1 MISLKRKQSGFTIV
15 ELLIVIVVIGIL
27 AAIVITTFTGVQKK
41 GRDADRKSDI
51 NSIYSQVEVY
61 FAENGKYPSLDE
73 MNDGPFRQD
82 NMQGL
87 SDDAL
92 TDPSGTSGATL
103 TGTVPAAN
111 SSTYQYAYVADDG
124 AGGACDNGAAGGADC
139 LTFQVVAN
147 LENDDANNFVK
158 DGSNNP

>member
-51 NSIYSQVEVY
+51 NAIYSQVEVY
-61 FAENGKYPSLDE
+61 FAQEGKYPTL
-73 MNDGPFRQD
+73 D
-82 NMQGL
+82 NMNNVSPTDFRSTQLKGL

-92 TDPSGTSGATL
+92 TDPKGSAATL
-103 TGTVPAAN
+103 VSAPAAN
-111 SSTYQYAYVADDG
+111 AYSYVVTPSGCDNSTTDCTGFTLTATLE
-124 AGGACDNGAAGGADC
+124 AGG
-139 LTFQVVAN
+139 TFA
-147 LENDDANNFVK
+147 K
-158 DGSNNP
+158 TGSNN

>member
-51 NSIYSQVEVY
+51 NAIYSQVEVY
-61 FAENGKYPSLDE
+61 FAQEGKYPTLDNMNNVSPTTFRADE
-73 MNDGPFRQD
+73 MK
-82 NMQGL
+82 GL

-92 TDPSGTSGATL
+92 TDPKGTGPTL
-103 TGTVPAAN
+103 VAAPAAN
-111 SSTYQYAYVADDG
+111 SYAYTVTPAGCDNSATDCTG
-124 AGGACDNGAAGGADC
+124 FTITATLEAGG
-139 LTFQVVAN
+139 TFA
-147 LENDDANNFVK
+147 K
-158 DGSNNP
+158 TGSNN

>member
-51 NSIYSQVEVY
+51 NAIYSQVEVY
-61 FAENGKYPSLDE
+61 FAQEGKYPSLNQ
-73 MNDGPFRQD
+73 MNNSATAPSTATWRAD
-82 NMQGL
+82 NLKGL

-92 TDPSGTSGATL
+92 TDPKGSSATL
-103 TGTVPAAN
+103 VATAAAN
-111 SSTYQYAYVADDG
+111 SYAYA
-124 AGGACDNGAAGGADC
+124 ATPANCDNATTDCTGFTLTATLEGGG
-139 LTFQVVAN
+139 TFA
-147 LENDDANNFVK
+147 K
-158 DGSNNP
+158 TGSNTP

>member
-51 NSIYSQVEVY
+51 NAIDSQVEVY
-61 FAENGKYPSLDE
+61 FAENAKYPSLTD
-73 MNDGPFRQD
+73 MNTASFRSA
-82 NMQGL
+82 NLKGL

-92 TDPSGTSGATL
+92 TDPKGSGPTLVGA
-103 TGTVPAAN
+103 AASN
-111 SSTYQYAYVADDG
+111 AYAYITTPSG
-124 AGGACDNGAAGGADC
+124 CDNGTGGDC
-139 LTFQVVAN
+139 TGFTLTAT
-147 LENDDANNFVK
+147 LESGGTFTK
-158 DGSNNP
+158 TGSNN

>member
-51 NSIYSQVEVY
+51 NSLYSQIEVY
-61 FAENGKYPSLDE
+61 FAENGMYPTLAN
-73 MNDGPFRQD
+73 MNDSTFRSA

-92 TDPSGTSGATL
+92 QDPNGSAATL
-103 TGTVPAAN
+103 VATPAAN
-111 SSTYQYAYVADDG
+111 SYAYVETPAL
-124 AGGACDNGAAGGADC
+124 CDNVAGNDC
-139 LTFQVVAN
+139 LAFTLTAT
-147 LENDDANNFVK
+147 LEDGSGQTFVK
-158 DGSNNP
+158 TGSNN